1 MGCPNDLYTYRLI
14 YYILFLIV
22 VLFNNIDKDLNHS
35 LYPFLITDYTHKL
48 VKPAEILKVESG
60 TSRV

>member
-1 MGCPNDLYTYRLI
+1 MGCPNDLYRLI

-22 VLFNNIDKDLNHS
+22 VLFNKYNIDKDLHHS
-35 LYPFLITDYTHKL
+35 LYPFLITDYTHYL
-48 VKPAEILKVESG
+48 VKTAEILKVELG